1 VKTARILPTIA
12 NAQYIRV
19 VFFGTVAFSGRLRDL
34 YKMQMFTHQRAAFVD
49 AMIELDKQR
58 KANPNCTGTMG
69 LFRDLDVQV
78 DLTEKP
84 V

>member
-1 VKTARILPTIA
+1 
-12 NAQYIRV
+12 
-19 VFFGTVAFSGRLRDL
+19 
-34 YKMQMFTHQRAAFVD
+34 MQMFTHQRAAFVD